1 MPPQARYNGRM
12 TKGEVKEILDR
23 VLRLP
28 AERQAEI
35 ARMVEMMEGHDVSDL
50 RLTDEQAAE
59 VKRRMASPEPNIPAG
74 TVFKP

>member
-1 MPPQARYNGRM
+1 M

-23 VLRLP
+23 VLKLP

-35 ARMVEMMEGHDVSDL
+35 ARMVEMMEGHDVSGL

-59 VKRRMASPEPNIPAG
+59 VRRRLATPEPNIPAR
-74 TVFKP
+74 TVLKRLRSRGS

>member
-1 MPPQARYNGRM
+1 M

-23 VLRLP
+23 VLKLP

-50 RLTDEQAAE
+50 RLTDEEAAE
-59 VKRRMASPEPNIPAG
+59 VKRRMANPEPNIPAG
-74 TVFKP
+74 TVFKRLRSRGS